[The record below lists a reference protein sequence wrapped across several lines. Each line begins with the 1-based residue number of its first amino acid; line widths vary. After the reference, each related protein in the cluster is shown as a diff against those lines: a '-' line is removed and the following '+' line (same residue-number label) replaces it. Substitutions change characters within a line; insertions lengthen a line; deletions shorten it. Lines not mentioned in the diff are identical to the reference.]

1 MNPKIKSLPVPKSP
15 AFTVVSGSRTIR
27 FTGERMSWVLP
38 WSDFGLCVLKAN
50 PCCRNPKKQPPQELT
65 LYFGRAEVTLL
76 GWHLDSMLPHLADQ
90 NISQIL
96 TATKRPK
103 NRPPEWPGSP
113 KRLYSPSRKPF
124 RRPPLSA
131 QNNPSHESN

>member
-15 AFTVVSGSRTIR
+15 AFTVVQGSPTIR
-27 FTGERMSWVLP
+27 FTGKRMSWVLP

-50 PCCRNPKKQPPQELT
+50 PCRRNPKKQPPQELT

-76 GWHLDSMLPHLADQ
+76 GWHLDSMLSHLADQ

-103 NRPPEWPGSP
+103 KQPAGVAWIAETFVLPLTEPVPAAASTGANQP
-113 KRLYSPSRKPF
+113 KP
-124 RRPPLSA
+124 
-131 QNNPSHESN
+131 

>member
-15 AFTVVSGSRTIR
+15 AFTVVQGSPTIR

-103 NRPPEWPGSP
+103 KQTAGVAWIAETFVLPLTEPIPAAAAIGAKQP
-113 KRLYSPSRKPF
+113 KP
-124 RRPPLSA
+124 
-131 QNNPSHESN
+131 